1 MVDQSDLISIACANR
16 NCLKPALLGDLCEE
30 PGAVRR
36 WGHES
41 GNVRKGCGI
50 ARIGKESKRN
60 VAPGGA
66 SGLNELTG
74 IRGVKAKKEK
84 QQWGGKKNDK

>member
-1 MVDQSDLISIACANR
+1 M
-16 NCLKPALLGDLCEE
+16 G
-30 PGAVRR
+30 
-36 WGHES
+36 GHES
-41 GNVRKGCGI
+41 GNVRKGFGI

-60 VAPGGA
+60 VVPGGA

-84 QQWGGKKNDK
+84 QQGGGK